1 MSEPMYLSEKDLYCI
16 KDKSR
21 RLEIKKMLQLNNI
34 IRNTIDISTYKVK
47 NSKINIKN

>member
-1 MSEPMYLSEKDLYCI
+1 MYLSEKDLYCI

-21 RLEIKKMLQLNNI
+21 RLEIKNMLQLNNI
-34 IRNTIDISTYKVK
+34 IRKTIDISTYKVK